1 MDYALVS
8 NIGIRIRGI
17 ESRPILAA
25 GPSVSALSRCI
36 CVAALLLAGCGQDP
50 SPVSST
56 LIVNAEVYDGLGNP
70 ASSIAVRFDGDR
82 ITEVGD
88 LAPLEGENLVDAHGL
103 VLAPGF
109 IDPHSHHDSDLES
122 YRHMPGVLSQG
133 VTTIARGLDGSYSID
148 DGFSYQS
155 IADFN
160 AAFRQRPAAVNVA
173 SFAAHGTIRATVM
186 KDDYRRTATDDEI
199 AAMGALVEADMQ
211 AGAIGLATGLE
222 YEPGIFSATSEVI
235 ELAKVAARHGGTYSS
250 HMRDEDDRM
259 QEAIDEVIEIAL
271 NADIPANIS
280 HIKLADMEF
289 WHTADAVI
297 ERLDAARIAGANIT
311 ADIYPY
317 LRWQANLSV
326 LFPARN
332 YADRA
337 VAEYTFA
344 HSATPENILIV
355 EFLPNPEFT
364 NMTIAEIAASLKRDP
379 VDVLLEL
386 SAQADHYR
394 RENGREGAS
403 IIAKGMHD
411 DDVIRFMQWPL
422 TAICSDGSHESGHP
436 RGHGAFPRVLGRY
449 VRELGA
455 LSLADAI
462 YKMTSLPASTLRL
475 EGRGRIAAGA
485 YADLVLFDPETITD
499 LATMAEPSKASLGI
513 HKVWVN
519 GVLAFDDGAPTLE
532 YPGQI
537 ITL

>member
-1 MDYALVS
+1 M
-8 NIGIRIRGI
+8 
-17 ESRPILAA
+17 
-25 GPSVSALSRCI
+25 SALSRTI
-36 CVAALLLAGCGQDP
+36 CTAALLLAGCGEDP

-56 LIVNAEVYDGLGNP
+56 LIINAEVYDGSGSP
-70 ASSIAVRFDGDR
+70 ASDVAVRIDGDR
-82 ITEVGD
+82 IAEVGD
-88 LAPLEGENLVDAHGL
+88 LAPLDGESVVDASGL

-109 IDPHSHHDSDLES
+109 IDPHSHHDSDLEN

-133 VTTIARGLDGSYSID
+133 VTTIARGLDGAYSIN

-160 AAFRQRPAAVNVA
+160 TAFRKRPAAVNVA
-173 SFAAHGTIRATVM
+173 SFAAHGTIRAKVM
-186 KDDYRRTATDDEI
+186 RDDYRRAASDDEI
-199 AAMGALVEADMQ
+199 AAMSALIEADMR

-222 YEPGIFSATSEVI
+222 YEPGIYSETAEIVA
-235 ELAKVAARHGGTYSS
+235 LAKVAARHGGTYSS

-271 NADIPANIS
+271 NAKIPANIS

-297 ERLDAARIAGANIT
+297 RKLEAARSAGANIT

-326 LFPARN
+326 LFPERD
-332 YADRA
+332 YTDRA

-355 EFLPNPEFT
+355 EFLPNPAFN
-364 NMTIAEIAASLKRDP
+364 NMTIAEIAESLERDP
-379 VDVLLEL
+379 VDVLLKL
-386 SAQADHYR
+386 SAQADQHR
-394 RENGREGAS
+394 RDTGREGAS

-411 DDVIRFMQWPL
+411 DDVIRFMQWPY

-455 LSLADAI
+455 LSLAEAI
-462 YKMTSLPASTLRL
+462 YKMTGLPARTLRL
-475 EGRGRIAAGA
+475 KGRGTIAPGA
-485 YADLVLFDPETITD
+485 YADLVLFDPETIAD
-499 LATMAEPSKASLGI
+499 MATMPEPMKPSHGV

-519 GVLAFDDGAPTLE
+519 GVVAFADGTPTLE